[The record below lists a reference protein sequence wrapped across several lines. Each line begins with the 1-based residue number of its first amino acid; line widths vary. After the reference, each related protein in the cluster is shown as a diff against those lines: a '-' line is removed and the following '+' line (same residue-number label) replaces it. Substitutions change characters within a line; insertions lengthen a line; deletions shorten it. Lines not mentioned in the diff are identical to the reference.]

1 VDSTLFIVNYLAQS
15 RLVYRAPAPA
25 ERPVPVQALATAA

>member
-15 RLVYRAPAPA
+15 RLVYRAPA
-25 ERPVPVQALATAA
+25 EQSVPALATAA